1 MPRDLIIKWAQ
12 GEFELVVSTYLLYE
26 LQAALSRPNFRKYLT
41 FPVLFQY
48 VMWIADNA
56 SVGPDS
62 TGSPRYTGDPGDD
75 YLVTRYRSGSDSR
88 RRQGSARP
96 PGHHPS
102 TRRRPPVL
110 PGHASGVLAPIDPT
124 PPAPPRRRAG
134 PRRSTKRALYKAL
147 PTI

>member
-26 LQAALSRPNFRKYLT
+26 LQAALSRPNFRKYIT

-75 YLVTRYRSGSDSR
+75 YLITLALDTEADLIVAVDRDLLDHRGTIPVPVDDPRSFLD
-88 RRQGSARP
+88 
-96 PGHHPS
+96 
-102 TRRRPPVL
+102 T
-110 PGHASGVLAPIDPT
+110 LA
-124 PPAPPRRRAG
+124 G
-134 PRRSTKRALYKAL
+134 Y
-147 PTI
+147 